1 MRRQRGDGRGMRAG
15 YGCFL
20 GLMLSMPGCGT
31 EPVTVRPE
39 PERPPVPPIPTP
51 YLAKLYFTGRVTD
64 SSGQAVEGALVVV
77 EVRPK
82 THRTECD
89 WVSLSTGGKTDADGM
104 YLNKW
109 GENGWLGRGCVGV
122 FASKGSLFGRR
133 SLVDVI
139 LRSVT
144 DALPPDT
151 VVVDVVLDEG
161 G

>member
-1 MRRQRGDGRGMRAG
+1 
-15 YGCFL
+15 
-20 GLMLSMPGCGT
+20 
-31 EPVTVRPE
+31 
-39 PERPPVPPIPTP
+39 VPSP
-51 YLAKLYFTGRVTD
+51 YLAKLYVTGRVID
-64 SSGQAVEGALVVV
+64 PSGRAVEGALVVAKV
-77 EVRPK
+77 WPN
-82 THRTECD
+82 THRGECD
-89 WVSLSTGGKTDADGM
+89 RVGLSTGGKTDADGM

-133 SLVDVI
+133 HLDDVV

-144 DALPPDT
+144 DTLPPDT